1 MIFLYLR
8 SLFLGDII
16 TRTFFKLGFVEKL
29 WRKFMNV
36 KILFVVIREIDRKR
50 EVVLIVRGGAFELKL
65 VVKQR
70 YISDLFSEFKIN
82 RIY

>member
-1 MIFLYLR
+1 
-8 SLFLGDII
+8 
-16 TRTFFKLGFVEKL
+16 
-29 WRKFMNV
+29 MNV